1 MTPRPTV
8 WLDMDPGID
17 DSWAIAVAISQCA
30 VTGIS
35 TVAGNVALEHTF
47 QNAHDV
53 LKVLEHSDIPVF
65 PGADGPLLEPLI
77 TAKVFHGEQGL
88 GDFTADSSSIPGI
101 QSDTPRVWSRW
112 AQQSSQLAST
122 HLIATGPLTNLALGF
137 LAHPP
142 LRSAWASI
150 TAMCGALPGTEMD
163 KAKEFNVYVDPHAAD
178 VVFRYGER
186 VQMLGINVAHK
197 ALVPIK
203 DLSRLAHYGKVGQ
216 MLAKM
221 LDFYTVNA
229 RGEGGN
235 PDAFPI
241 DDVVAVAAVSY
252 PDIFQWRELP
262 LTVVREGPLRGT
274 VVISP
279 IDVKRPR
286 VRVALDIEVPE
297 FLAWLWQSMEIYSD
311 MSQVSHP

>member
-1 MTPRPTV
+1 MRKGSVFLAPRPTV

-17 DSWAIAVAISQCA
+17 DSWAIAVALSRCSVQ
-30 VTGIS
+30 GIS

-47 QNAHDV
+47 QNTHDV
-53 LKVLEHSDIPVF
+53 LQVLNHSEIPVF

-77 TAKVFHGEQGL
+77 TAKAFHGEQGL
-88 GDFTADSSSIPGI
+88 GDYVADASHIPAI
-101 QSDTPRVWSRW
+101 LADTPRVWSRW
-112 AQQSSQLAST
+112 AQHSTGVSDT
-122 HLIATGPLTNLALGF
+122 HLIATGPLTNLAIGF
-137 LAHPP
+137 LAFPE
-142 LRSAWASI
+142 LRSAWKSI

-178 VVFRYGER
+178 VVFRYGAR

-197 ALVPIK
+197 ALVPIR
-203 DLSRLAHYGKVGQ
+203 DLSLLPQYGKTGR

-221 LDFYTVNA
+221 LNFYTIEA

-252 PDIFQWRELP
+252 PEIFQWRELP

-279 IDVKRPR
+279 IDVQRPA
-286 VRVALDIEVPE
+286 VKVALDIEVPE
-297 FLAWLWQSMEIYSD
+297 FLAWLWESMETYRA
-311 MSQVSHP
+311 

>member
-1 MTPRPTV
+1 MASRPSV

-17 DSWAIAVAISQCA
+17 DSWAIAVALSRCT
-30 VTGIS
+30 VSGIS
-35 TVAGNVALEHTF
+35 AVAGNVALEHTF
-47 QNAHDV
+47 QNTHDV
-53 LKVLEHSDIPVF
+53 LKVLDHSETPVF

-77 TAKVFHGEQGL
+77 TAKAFHGEQGL
-88 GDFTADSSSIPGI
+88 GHFVADASNIPAIGAN
-101 QSDTPRVWSRW
+101 TPRVWSWW
-112 AQQSSQLAST
+112 AQHAVRNRDT
-122 HLIATGPLTNLALGF
+122 HLIATGPLTNLAMAF
-137 LAHPP
+137 LAFPE
-142 LRSAWASI
+142 LRSSWRSI

-197 ALVPIK
+197 ALVPIR
-203 DLSRLAHYGKVGQ
+203 DLSLLPKYGKVGH

-221 LDFYTVNA
+221 LSFYTIEA
-229 RGEGGN
+229 RGEGGDPN
-235 PDAFPI
+235 AFPI

-252 PDIFQWRELP
+252 PEIFQWRELP

-279 IDVKRPR
+279 IDIKRPA

-297 FLAWLWQSMEIYSD
+297 FLTWLWESMETYR
-311 MSQVSHP
+311 V

>member
-1 MTPRPTV
+1 MVPRPTV

-17 DSWAIAVAISQCA
+17 DSWAIAVALSQCDVA
-30 VTGIS
+30 GIS
-35 TVAGNVALEHTF
+35 TVAGNVELEHTF
-47 QNAHDV
+47 QNAQDV
-53 LKVLEHSDIPVF
+53 LNVLGHPEIPVF

-77 TAKVFHGEQGL
+77 TAQAFHGEQGL
-88 GDFTADSSSIPGI
+88 GDYVAEPRNIPGI
-101 QSDTPRVWSRW
+101 SASTLRVWSRW
-112 AQQSSQLAST
+112 AQEPIRESAT
-122 HLIATGPLTNLALGF
+122 HLIATGPLTNLAMGF
-137 LAHPP
+137 LAFPE
-142 LRSAWASI
+142 LRSAWRSI

-197 ALVPIK
+197 ALVPIR
-203 DLSRLAHYGKVGQ
+203 DLDRLPRYGKVGR

-221 LDFYTVNA
+221 LNFYTIEA

-252 PDIFQWRELP
+252 PEIFQWRELP

-279 IDVKRPR
+279 IDVKRPV
-286 VRVALDIEVPE
+286 VRVALDIEVEE
-297 FLAWLWQSMEIYSD
+297 FLIWLWQSMERYRA
-311 MSQVSHP
+311 